1 METKD
6 ELALF
11 DGVIA
16 AQLGGIDRAD
26 IRQAQRLPDGY
37 RVASAAELTFDPR
50 LAYEL
55 ALGIDDAHEIFPRY
69 NFTREQAIVLCSKAV
84 FIATVKEYKAYI
96 NANGLS
102 FKVKARMQAEDLLT
116 HSYEM
121 ATDTDTPAAVRADLI
136 KWTAK
141 MGELEPKT
149 ATDGQGGG
157 NFVLNLILG
166 DRQEAVLTG
175 QPLTIEGEVLDK
187 R

>member
-1 METKD
+1 MDGKD